1 MFFEVQTKRQ
11 SFRTKYTI
19 ISNKFRLEGYS
30 EILFLLT
37 LRLFGKQETFE
48 AVDAEKAEVNI

>member
-1 MFFEVQTKRQ
+1 LLGGLFGD
-11 SFRTKYTI
+11 S
-19 ISNKFRLEGYS
+19 
-30 EILFLLT
+30 FLLT